1 MTPEQEREI
10 RELVPSWATS
20 VNVIVPRTYLVAL
33 LAALDEARAE
43 LALRRQRDEAGCLDE
58 MHLIATRNLPVVEQE
73 RDRCKGLLQS
83 AHGALADAGTIP
95 VPGTW
100 DEPIAGAIRMLVAER
115 DILLAE
121 PGNRLDGYREL
132 GAKCAALERE
142 RDEARAERDAS
153 RLAESRANAA
163 MVTMGAEHCTDLIAL
178 RVERDALK
186 AKYHELLYEVVRK
199 YPDET
204 RHQTAQRYIR
214 ETEARI
220 MASTPEPERKEQ
232 T

>member
-1 MTPEQEREI
+1 MTPDKEREI
-10 RELVPSWATS
+10 RRFVSDGCALCHDEGAL
-20 VNVIVPRTYLVAL
+20 L

-142 RDEARAERDAS
+142 RDEARAERDA
-153 RLAESRANAA
+153 
-163 MVTMGAEHCTDLIAL
+163 
-178 RVERDALK
+178 LK